1 MHPVLSEA
9 SSSPSPSQVQILIF
23 PPVHPSQTEGRG
35 EVERTLARGVRAK
48 QGRRRRVLQGVSIP
62 PPPPLPH
69 PPLALQHHLIFPSFN
84 LARPPSIP
92 LLHRR
97 AQPHYIL
104 QEIIAFVWKECGEEG
119 KGARTGSLCGGK
131 RGSLKDN
138 RSLLP
143 SPASSSSFACSS
155 CVSPPFHLLLAQP
168 ASLPLSLLSPVI
180 VLSLLNIPSLFLPSF
195 SPRPCPLLASFPLL
209 RSLTGPADVICHT

>member
-1 MHPVLSEA
+1 MQS
-9 SSSPSPSQVQILIF
+9 
-23 PPVHPSQTEGRG
+23 RG
-35 EVERTLARGVRAK
+35 EGAGCCKVLAS
-48 QGRRRRVLQGVSIP
+48 LLLLLFPTP
-62 PPPPLPH
+62 PSPH

-119 KGARTGSLCGGK
+119 KGARTGSLCGEK

-138 RSLLP
+138 WSLLP

-155 CVSPPFHLLLAQP
+155 CFSPPFHLLLAQP
-168 ASLPLSLLSPVI
+168 ASLPPSP
-180 VLSLLNIPSLFLPSF
+180 LPSF
-195 SPRPCPLLASFPLL
+195 SCNRSLPFKHPISLSPLLLSSSLPSSCLLSPPPFPLWTCGCHLSYVKPLRRTIKPGCPLQRMTHFS
-209 RSLTGPADVICHT
+209 